1 MPDITPQLEQLART
15 LKEMDETVIVINGT
29 TGWRSNYTSQEIF
42 AIERDLDR
50 IRDMLDKVK
59 FRLAFL
65 IPYYRSN
72 TIGTDSNFP
81 IHRQRLRAQIQY
93 IQPYIDVVASKTI
106 GRSGETIA
114 DL

>member
-1 MPDITPQLEQLART
+1 MPDITSQLDQLARE
-15 LKEMDETVIVINGT
+15 LKSMCDTVTVVNGT
-29 TGWRSNYTSQEIF
+29 TGWRSNYTSEEIYD
-42 AIERDLDR
+42 IELELDR
-50 IRDMLDKVK
+50 VKDMLDKVK

-72 TIGTDSNFP
+72 TIGSDSKFP
-81 IHRQRLRAQIQY
+81 AHRQRLRAQIQY

-106 GRSGETIA
+106 GVSGETIA